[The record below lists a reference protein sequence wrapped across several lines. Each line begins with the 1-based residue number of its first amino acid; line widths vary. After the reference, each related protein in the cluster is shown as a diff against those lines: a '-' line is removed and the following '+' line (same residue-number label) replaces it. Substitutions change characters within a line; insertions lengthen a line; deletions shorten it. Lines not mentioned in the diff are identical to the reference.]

1 MTQTLLSVAAFVVL
15 LAMLPWG
22 VRWLQRRVGHASLA
36 PSSTSRVLCAVAVGP
51 HQRVVTVEVGPEGAR
66 VWLVLGVTAQTV
78 TCLHSGP
85 VASNPGST
93 RATVIAKSGVEFGG
107 DNDPSI

>member
-1 MTQTLLSVAAFVVL
+1 MTQRLLWVGVCWVL

-22 VRWLQRRVGHASLA
+22 VRWLQRNVGAAGLTQSN
-36 PSSTSRVLCAVAVGP
+36 TSRVVSAVAVGP

-78 TCLHSGP
+78 TCLHSSPAGNERGSAGTLA
-85 VASNPGST
+85 VVKNDSDAGEADGTAS
-93 RATVIAKSGVEFGG
+93 
-107 DNDPSI
+107 

>member
-1 MTQTLLSVAAFVVL
+1 MTQTLISVAAFVVL

-22 VRWLQRRVGHASLA
+22 VKWLQRNVGQGGLA
-36 PSSTSRVLCAVAVGP
+36 QSNTSKVVSAVAVGP

-78 TCLHSGP
+78 TCLHSSP
-85 VASNPGST
+85 VAGGAGPGKALEAATIRFDSGDSNGST
-93 RATVIAKSGVEFGG
+93 S
-107 DNDPSI
+107 

>member
-1 MTQTLLSVAAFVVL
+1 MTQTLISVAVFVVL

-22 VRWLQRRVGHASLA
+22 VRWLQRNVGSTGLTQ
-36 PSSTSRVLCAVAVGP
+36 SSTSRVVSAVAVGP

-78 TCLHSGP
+78 TCLHRSPATEGAASGAATLAGKIGHETGDVDGP
-85 VASNPGST
+85 VA
-93 RATVIAKSGVEFGG
+93 
-107 DNDPSI
+107 

>member
-1 MTQTLLSVAAFVVL
+1 MTQTLLSVAVFVVL

-22 VRWLQRRVGHASLA
+22 VRWLQRNMGSTGVAQ
-36 PSSTSRVLCAVAVGP
+36 SSTSRVVSAVAVGP

-78 TCLHSGP
+78 TCLHRSPASEGVPSG
-85 VASNPGST
+85 ASAGVGKIGLEPGD
-93 RATVIAKSGVEFGG
+93 ADG
-107 DNDPSI
+107 PSA

>member
-1 MTQTLLSVAAFVVL
+1 MTQTLLSVAVFVVL

-22 VRWLQRRVGHASLA
+22 VRWLQRNVGTARLA
-36 PSSTSRVLCAVAVGP
+36 QSSSSRVVSAVAVGP

-78 TCLHSGP
+78 TCLHSSPAETPDVTNSRGD
-85 VASNPGST
+85 VGALNE
-93 RATVIAKSGVEFGG
+93 IAG
-107 DNDPSI
+107 